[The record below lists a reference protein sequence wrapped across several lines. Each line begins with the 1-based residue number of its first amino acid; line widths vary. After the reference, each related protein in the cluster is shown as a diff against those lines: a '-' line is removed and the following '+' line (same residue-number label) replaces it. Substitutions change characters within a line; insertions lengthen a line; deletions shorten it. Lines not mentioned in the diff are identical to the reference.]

1 MALGKEFFETNDR
14 FEPWDNPIQLITF
27 SEISSSTIMFSMFSQ
42 QHFFLTEEKKNVSHY
57 RNLECFCRKEA
68 LHLNLIPSRQH
79 EIKTS
84 ISNGKNDKWKH
95 LVIVTKQNLQHQ
107 TLLLL
112 KCPWKWKYN
121 TSSSRDLKPRLPSP
135 IWVASACPNGS
146 KAIIPENPPTTA
158 LASVWWSFDVSSRCD
173 RRHSVGLQ

>member
-1 MALGKEFFETNDR
+1 MVWGKEFFETNDR

-27 SEISSSTIMFSMFSQ
+27 SGISSSTIMFSMFSQ
-42 QHFFLTEEKKNVSHY
+42 EHFFLTEEKKNVSHY

-112 KCPWKWKYN
+112 KI
-121 TSSSRDLKPRLPSP
+121 TLE
-135 IWVASACPNGS
+135 
-146 KAIIPENPPTTA
+146 IIPA
-158 LASVWWSFDVSSRCD
+158 LLVI
-173 RRHSVGLQ
+173 